1 MKATG
6 GTEGAAVVF
15 RCADPVLLRAA
26 VPRFLPPKDADEEA
40 APDDTGFLRAVA
52 DDAFLREALLL
63 STTSLSA
70 TLDKVEAGQP
80 VPERRLRRAVRAIT
94 RYRLRLSGRAT
105 PFGILAGVAAGGFG
119 PEPEVRW
126 GTGHR
131 KSVYPDAEW
140 LMEVLRELE
149 GDLGVLRMLHVTT
162 SDLCWARGGRLVVPH
177 APAVDGRAVRQIS
190 LRHTAA
196 VRAALTAA
204 ARPVAFTHL
213 EKTLAARFP
222 AVTDAVV
229 ANLLRQLVA
238 AGVLLTDLRPSLAAD
253 DPLGHV
259 LGLLS
264 GPLDEA
270 TAASRHTVAELDA
283 VRRELAEYAGT
294 PLGGGRP
301 VLGSVTARMDALR
314 ACAQPVQVDLGLDVR
329 FTLPA
334 AVAGEVERA
343 AEVLTRMAAR
353 RPGPDFL
360 AAYHTDFLE
369 RYGTHRAVPL
379 LELLDPDR
387 GLGAPAGYRHP
398 GSAARQAAPST
409 PGPDDVDALLVALA
423 QEASLRGEREVVLD
437 DTLTRALCGEGG
449 GADSG
454 LPAASTLQSFDLLT
468 HLLADSTASL
478 ALGDFRLVVLGVRT
492 QAGAYAGRFAPLL
505 PTGPDSH
512 AHLLRTLPAHQP
524 DSVRAQLVFAPL
536 QPRAANVAR
545 TAYWGATRIEA
556 GLFADRGDEQVL
568 GLHDIAIVATSRR
581 LAAVALSTGRE
592 IVPTL
597 AGMVATDAH
606 APNAVR
612 LLNDIVRSGD
622 TAAPGWHWGRAE
634 ALPYLP
640 RVRYGRTVLSS
651 ARWRP
656 VQPALHDTASS
667 DEQWATDFQRWRKR
681 WQVPDRVRVAD
692 SDRRITLD
700 LDSPSHLALLRGEL
714 RRRPSA
720 VLEELPAGGG
730 TGCGWLAPADGG
742 APAVDG
748 VAEVVF
754 SLVRAPGTV
763 PAATTPDTPG
773 PPNAPDSPQ
782 SPRALS
788 GAHGAHRG
796 ASRSPDRAVPF
807 LYLPGRTV
815 HPPGSEWLYA
825 KVYCAAERHDEILA
839 DRLPGLLAELPPEVD
854 RWFYVR
860 YHDDAPH
867 LRLRFHGDP
876 GALTGRLLPRIT
888 AWARDLSGT
897 GTPHRLVLDTYD
909 PEAERYG
916 GADALPAAEAFF
928 EADSRTCLEEIR
940 MMRELPADIDPLV
953 VMAADFMDLAHRML
967 GPERGHRRL
976 IDTAPAA
983 TPVVVG
989 RDAGTSGPRPERVL
1003 DPADGWSVLRST
1015 SWGERL
1021 TGLWAERGGALEYFT
1036 DRLRADGT
1044 AGAATA
1050 ADTVLASVLHM
1061 HHNRVHGIDRAHER
1075 QALALAARACR
1086 AVAARSRAAAGEGR
1100 PG

>member
-1 MKATG
+1 MKATS
-6 GTEGAAVVF
+6 GTGRAAAGLW
-15 RCADPVLLRAA
+15 RAGPVLLRAA
-26 VPRFLPPKDADEEA
+26 VPRSLRPQEADEQTA
-40 APDDTGFLRAVA
+40 SDDTGFLRAVA
-52 DDAFLREALLL
+52 HDAFLREALLL
-63 STTSLSA
+63 SSSSLSA

-80 VPERRLRRAVRAIT
+80 VPARKLRRAVRAIT
-94 RYRLRLSGRAT
+94 RYRLRLAGRST

-126 GTGHR
+126 GRAHR
-131 KSVYPDAEW
+131 KSVYPDAGW
-140 LMEVLRELE
+140 LTDVLTELE

-177 APAVDGRAVRQIS
+177 APAGDSRGVRQVS

-196 VRAALTAA
+196 VRAALTEA

-213 EKTLAARFP
+213 EKTLAVQFP
-222 AVTDAVV
+222 AVTEAVV

-238 AGVLLTDLRPSLAAD
+238 VGALLTDLRPSSATR

-259 LGLLS
+259 LGSLS
-264 GPLDEA
+264 GTLDEA
-270 TAASRHTVAELDA
+270 TAASRHTLAELAA
-283 VRRELAEYAGT
+283 VRRGLAEYAGT
-294 PLGGGRP
+294 PLGRGRS
-301 VLGSVTARMDALR
+301 VLGPVTARMDALR

-329 FTLPA
+329 VTLPP
-334 AVAGEVERA
+334 AVATEVERA

-360 AAYHTDFLE
+360 AAYHADFLE
-369 RYGTHRAVPL
+369 RYGTQRAVPL

-398 GSAARQAAPST
+398 GGAARKPVSR
-409 PGPDDVDALLVALA
+409 PLVPDGIDALLIALA
-423 QEASLRGEREVVLD
+423 QETCLLCEDEIVLD
-437 DTLTRALCGEGG
+437 DTLVRALCGEAGSADGG
-449 GADSG
+449 SRTG
-454 LPAASTLQSFDLLT
+454 STLQSFDLLT
-468 HLLADSTASL
+468 HLLADSTACL
-478 ALGDFRLVVLGVRT
+478 ARGDFQLVVLGVRT
-492 QAGAYAGRFAPLL
+492 QAGAYAGRFAHLL
-505 PTGPDSH
+505 PTGPDGH
-512 AHLLRTLPAHQP
+512 TQLLRDLPVRQP
-524 DSVRAQLVFAPL
+524 SAVRAQLVFAPL

-556 GLFADRGDEQVL
+556 GTFADRGSEHVL
-568 GLHDIAIVATSRR
+568 GLHDIAVVATPRR
-581 LAAVALSTGRE
+581 LAAVALSTGCE

-622 TAAPGWHWGRAE
+622 TAAPGWRWGTAE

-640 RVRYGRTVLSS
+640 RVRYGRTVLST

-656 VQPALHDTASS
+656 VDPSLHDTTSS
-667 DEQWATDFQRWRKR
+667 DEQWAADFRRWRTR
-681 WQVPDRVRVAD
+681 WRLPDRVRVAD

-700 LDSPSHLALLRGEL
+700 LDSPAHLALLRGEL
-714 RRRPSA
+714 RRRPSV
-720 VLEELPAGGG
+720 VLEELPAGGS

-742 APAVDG
+742 AAEANG

-754 SLVRAPGTV
+754 SLVRQPGAAPAGTV
-763 PAATTPDTPG
+763 PSLPGPLESRDLPKTPHAPSGTPG
-773 PPNAPDSPQ
+773 ARRNALP
-782 SPRALS
+782 
-788 GAHGAHRG
+788 
-796 ASRSPDRAVPF
+796 SPDPAVPF

-839 DRLPGLLAELPPEVD
+839 ERLPELLAELPPEVD

-860 YHDDAPH
+860 YRDDSPH

-888 AWARDLSGT
+888 AWTRGLSGT
-897 GTPHRLVLDTYD
+897 GTPQRLVLDTYD

-916 GADALPAAEAFF
+916 GAGALPAAEAFF

-940 MMRELPADIDPLV
+940 LLRRPPADIDPLI
-953 VMAADFMDLAHRML
+953 VMAADYINLAHRML
-967 GPERGHRRL
+967 GPDRGHRWL
-976 IDTAPAA
+976 IDRASTESPAVA
-983 TPVVVG
+983 G
-989 RDAGTSGPRPERVL
+989 RDAAAPGARAEKVL
-1003 DPADGWSVLRST
+1003 DPADDWSALRST
-1015 SWGERL
+1015 PWGEHL
-1021 TGLWAERGGALEYFT
+1021 TGLWAERGDALEDFT
-1036 DRLRADGT
+1036 NRLRAGRT
-1044 AGAATA
+1044 ADEATT

-1061 HHNRVHGIDRAHER
+1061 HHNRLHGIDRAHEK

-1086 AVAARSRAAAGEGR
+1086 AAAARSRAVTVGDRLA
-1100 PG
+1100 